1 MRRGGN
7 SRDEDGLSPEVR
19 DLALLFLADLHIDGK
34 SIHKLRAKRP
44 FRVRYELDGHIRDQA
59 FLSSLSW
66 RAVMLFALEDRKCL
80 TVHEMD
86 ETGRLAQTFPAH
98 IMARLA
104 ENARNGGDV
113 IPALRLVDPERGASA
128 IVTRSRGRGH
138 AVDVLHDLGGSPVFQ
153 PLWIS
158 DLLRLDALIGI
169 MKLVRDEAF
178 APTMPISTYLE
189 AAAMTG
195 RIVAEPELATM
206 QLTGIVPRLPQPRPL
221 PAVLAMFEE
230 RCRTFP
236 ALARL
241 RERTIYDEYKLRGAT

>member
-1 MRRGGN
+1 MSRGGN
-7 SRDEDGLSPEVR
+7 SRDEDGLSPEAR
-19 DLALLFLADLHIDGK
+19 DLALLFLTDLHIGGK

-44 FRVRYELDGHIRDQA
+44 FRVRYEIDSHIRDQA

-66 RAVMLFALEDRKCL
+66 RAVMLFALEEGKCL
-80 TVHEMD
+80 TVHEMG
-86 ETGRLAQTFPAH
+86 ETGRLAQTFPTH
-98 IMARLA
+98 IMTRLA

-128 IVTRSRGRGH
+128 IVTKSRGQGH

-158 DLLRLDALIGI
+158 DLLRLDALIG

-178 APTMPISTYLE
+178 APTMPISAYLE

-195 RIVAEPELATM
+195 TIVAEPELATM

-221 PAVLAMFEE
+221 SAVLAMFDE

-241 RERTIYDEYKLRGAT
+241 RERTIYDEYGHRHRQ

>member
-1 MRRGGN
+1 MSRGGN
-7 SRDEDGLSPEVR
+7 SKYEDGLSPEVR
-19 DLALLFLADLHIDGK
+19 DLALLFLTDLHIGGK

-44 FRVRYELDGHIRDQA
+44 FRVRYEIDGHVRDQA

-66 RAVMLFALEDRKCL
+66 RAVMLFALEEGKCL

-86 ETGRLAQTFPAH
+86 ETGRLAKTFPAH

-113 IPALRLVDPERGASA
+113 IPTLRLVDPERGALA
-128 IVTRSRGRGH
+128 VVARSRGRGH
-138 AVDVLHDLGGSPVFQ
+138 AVDVLHNLGGSPIFQ

-158 DLLRLDALIGI
+158 DLLRLDTLIGI
-169 MKLVRDEAF
+169 KLVRDDVF
-178 APTMPISTYLE
+178 TPTMPISAYLE

-195 RIVAEPELATM
+195 KIVAEPELAVM
-206 QLTGIVPRLPQPRPL
+206 QLTGLVSQLPQPRPL
-221 PAVLAMFEE
+221 PVVQAMFEE

-236 ALARL
+236 ALAKF
-241 RERTIYDEYKLRGAT
+241 RERTIYDEYGLRHRQ